1 MAQVRVS
8 AWCFPLNVHH
18 GNYGVWFM
26 AVISG
31 ERFQFRQS
39 RTELLVAA
47 GLRLG
52 MLISIGAAG
61 CDSSETPERPT
72 IGQAAGPEI
81 STPTEL
87 PEEAAAMPESRLRFE
102 DRTASSG
109 IDFTCRNGEEAG
121 LLTIL
126 ETLGNGVALTD
137 FDGDGR
143 ADVFLCGG
151 GRFPDAQSL
160 AGYPF
165 GLFRNI
171 ENWKF
176 VETDSAAR
184 CRNERDL
191 YTQGVTAGDFNNDGW
206 PDLLVTAYGGLT
218 LLQNLGDGTF
228 HDVAGQAGLTDEL
241 WSTSAV
247 WADIN
252 ADGHLDLYVCHY
264 VDWSF
269 RNNPE
274 CTASRGGQRDVC
286 SPRRFEGLPD
296 TFYLS
301 SGEGTFADRSS
312 DMSLKLDGKGLGV
325 LAGDVDLD
333 GDTDLYVTNDTVP
346 NFLYRNDGGRLVEA
360 GLMSGTSLSARGTPD
375 GSMGVDLGDFNLDGL
390 PDLWVA
396 NFEEENFALYRNEG
410 NCFFQPVS
418 EATGIAAIGA
428 LYVGWGTAFFDADLD
443 GDQDLFVTNGHVVRH
458 PVNAPI
464 RQPPLVLENLSGTRF
479 RNVAP
484 NAGGYT
490 STPHMGRGLAVSD
503 LDGDGDQDLLL
514 AHLNEPVA
522 VLENTSER
530 AGTWLS
536 LLLIGTQSNR
546 SAIGA
551 IVSVTLPDGR
561 EFVRQVTGGGSY
573 ASSND
578 PTLVFGI
585 ESDVETVSV
594 TIRWPSGVK
603 QQLTGVRP
611 KQVHRLVESA
621 PYGTGS
627 Q

>member
-1 MAQVRVS
+1 
-8 AWCFPLNVHH
+8 
-18 GNYGVWFM
+18 M

-31 ERFQFRQS
+31 QRFRLRQS
-39 RTELLVAA
+39 KAEFLVTA

-52 MLISIGAAG
+52 LLLSIGAAG
-61 CDSSETPERPT
+61 CDSSEGPERAT
-72 IGQAAGPEI
+72 TGQMAGVES
-81 STPTEL
+81 STPTA
-87 PEEAAAMPESRLRFE
+87 PPAEAAPMPEPRLRFE

-109 IDFTCRNGEEAG
+109 IDFVCRNGEEAG

-126 ETLGNGVALTD
+126 ETLGNGAALTD
-137 FDGDGR
+137 FDADGR

-160 AGYPF
+160 AGYPS

-176 VETDSAAR
+176 AEAGSVAY
-184 CRNERDL
+184 CGNERDL
-191 YTQGVTAGDFNNDGW
+191 YTQGVTAGDFNNDGFL
-206 PDLLVTAYGGLT
+206 DLLVTAYGGLT
-218 LLQNLGDGTF
+218 LLENLGDGTF
-228 HDVAGQAGLTDEL
+228 QDVAARAGLTDSL
-241 WSTSAV
+241 WSTSAA

-252 ADGHLDLYVCHY
+252 ADGLLDLYVCHY

-269 RNNPE
+269 QNNPE

-296 TFYLS
+296 TLYLS
-301 SGEGTFADRSS
+301 SGDGTFADRSA
-312 DMSLKLDGKGLGV
+312 DVPLKPDGKGLGV

-464 RQPPLVLENLSGTRF
+464 RQAPLVLENLSGARF

-484 NAGGYT
+484 EAGRYT
-490 STPHMGRGLAVSD
+490 STPHMGRGLAMSD

-514 AHLNEPVA
+514 AHLNEPVS
-522 VLENTSER
+522 VLENTSGH

-536 LLLIGTQSNR
+536 LLLIGTHSNR

-551 IVSVTLPDGR
+551 IVSVTLPDNR
-561 EFVRQVTGGGSY
+561 RFVRQVTGGGSY
-573 ASSND
+573 ASSSD
-578 PTLVFGI
+578 PALVFGL
-585 ESDVETVSV
+585 EADTETVDVS
-594 TIRWPSGVK
+594 IRWPSGV
-603 QQLTGVRP
+603 QQHLTGVRP
-611 KQVHRLVESA
+611 RQVHRLLE
-621 PYGTGS
+621 PGP
-627 Q
+627 